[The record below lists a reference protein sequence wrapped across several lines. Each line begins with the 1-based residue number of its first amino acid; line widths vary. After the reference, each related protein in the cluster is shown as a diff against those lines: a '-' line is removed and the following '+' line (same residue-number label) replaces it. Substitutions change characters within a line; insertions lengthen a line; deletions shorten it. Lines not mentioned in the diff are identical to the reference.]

1 MAPSKR
7 WRTYEEVS
15 AAILGRLREELGLS
29 AVEGKQS
36 VPGQSGTEWELD
48 AKGIRQGS
56 NAFVIVECRRHTT
69 SRIKQGAVAALAFQI
84 QDTGAAGGFI
94 VSPLG
99 LQDGAQKVAGA
110 ANIHSIRLNADATPQ
125 EFALSFLGTL
135 FVGLTGVEA
144 RAEAGKVA
152 PSMMLAIT
160 GVEAQGQVRRLTAV
174 VENNPR
180 CSVGCSP
187 LNATTLALYQPNAV

>member
-7 WRTYEEVS
+7 WRTYEEVA

-29 AVEGKQS
+29 VVEGKQS

-48 AKGIRQGS
+48 AKGIQQGS
-56 NAFVIVECRRHTT
+56 DAFVIVECRRHTT
-69 SRIKQGAVAALAFQI
+69 SKIKQGAVAALAFQI

-99 LQDGAQKVAGA
+99 LQEGAQKVAGA
-110 ANIHSIRLNADATPQ
+110 ANIHSISLNADATPQ
-125 EFALSFLGTL
+125 EFALSFLGNL

-144 RAEAGKVA
+144 RAEAGRVA
-152 PSMMLAIT
+152 PSVTVAIT
-160 GVEAQGQVRRLTAV
+160 GVEAREQVGTLTAV
-174 VENNPR
+174 VENN
-180 CSVGCSP
+180 VGDK
-187 LNATTLALYQPNAV
+187 TDGVG

>member
-1 MAPSKR
+1 MALSMR
-7 WRTYEEVS
+7 WRTYEEVA

-29 AVEGKQS
+29 TVEGKQS

-56 NAFVIVECRRHTT
+56 DTFVIVECRRHTT

-99 LQDGAQKVAGA
+99 LQDGAQKVAGV

-125 EFALSFLGTL
+125 EFALSFIDTL

-152 PSMMLAIT
+152 PSVMLAII
-160 GVEAQGQVRRLTAV
+160 GVEAQGQVGTLTAV
-174 VENNPR
+174 VENN
-180 CSVGCSP
+180 VGDK
-187 LNATTLALYQPNAV
+187 TDGVG